1 MTTEVQLHSGSQH
14 LGISIHRIL
23 RTSSVTWP
31 ISPIR
36 RRRRYEQV
44 FGCDYSDRLPGSRL
58 AGSNGV
64 FCVFYDLDQHGIVY
78 HNQEFVFRP
87 PEKKP

>member
-1 MTTEVQLHSGSQH
+1 LAANGVTA
-14 LGISIHRIL
+14 
-23 RTSSVTWP
+23 SSP
-31 ISPIR
+31 AAEKQI
-36 RRRRYEQV
+36 
-44 FGCDYSDRLPGSRL
+44 PGSRL